1 MSTGYASIGSYPK
14 ALAALGMMHKYSIKI
29 EIEMSKQILKMF
41 LRETSPEDVRRCL
54 RALLLINGLA
64 DNDSIQLLTSTY
76 MKSIEFVKGAVSME
90 TLPPAECAEVSH
102 SYLCYE
108 QPTATSTYYAYV
120 TAVLNQLLELLF
132 LMIYALYYF

>member
-1 MSTGYASIGSYPK
+1 MYSDSTPLYSEFYDVRTYVSTGYASIGSYPK
-14 ALAALGMMHKYSIKI
+14 ALAALGMMHKFSIKI

-90 TLPPAECAEVSH
+90 TLPPAECAEVSLSDLSH
-102 SYLCYE
+102 L
-108 QPTATSTYYAYV
+108 
-120 TAVLNQLLELLF
+120 
-132 LMIYALYYF
+132 